1 MKPVKLSLQAFLMS
15 CLVAGWGLVYVGR
28 IKWAISVAA
37 LLYGGVVVLGV
48 FGLSAS
54 PIGLYVLFGWII
66 AVKLSS
72 AIVSAVLARRYT
84 GPAGVPRKRFH
95 ALYVGVLIVI
105 TFILLEVLRGPLM
118 GFKNYYIPTGSMAPT
133 VSVGDYIV
141 ADLKAGAPKVGDIVV
156 YRWNG
161 TEAIKRVAGV
171 GGDTLAIVN
180 GELIRNGENLGL
192 FHAPADRVNGPAS
205 MELAPLKVEPGH
217 VYLLGD
223 NRNNSNDSRFMGQVA
238 VEDVVGKVTG
248 IWFSEERARIGM
260 TFP

>member
-1 MKPVKLSLQAFLMS
+1 MS

-28 IKWAISVAA
+28 IKWAIVVAA
-37 LLYGGVVVLGV
+37 IIYGGVMLLGLL
-48 FGLSAS
+48 GLAAT
-54 PIGLYVLFGWII
+54 PIGLYVFFGFVVT
-66 AVKLSS
+66 VKLIS
-72 AIVSAVLARRYT
+72 AIVSAVLARRYN
-84 GPAGVPRKRFH
+84 GPTDVPRKRFH
-95 ALYVGVLIVI
+95 ALYVGVLIVL
-105 TFILLEVLRGPLM
+105 TFMIIEVLRVPLM
-118 GFKNYYIPTGSMAPT
+118 GFKNYYIPTGSMSPT
-133 VSVGDYIV
+133 VAVGDYIV
-141 ADLKAGAPKVGDIVV
+141 ADLKAGAPKVGNIVV
-156 YRWNG
+156 YRRNG

-180 GELIRNGENLGL
+180 GELIHNGENLGL

-248 IWFSEERARIGM
+248 IWFSEERARIGT

>member
-1 MKPVKLSLQAFLMS
+1 MKTGKLSLQAFLMS

-28 IKWAISVAA
+28 IKWAIWVAV
-37 LLYGGVVVLGV
+37 LLYTGVVLLGI
-48 FGLSAS
+48 FGLSAT
-54 PIGLYVLFGWII
+54 PVGLYVLFCFIV

-72 AIVSAVLARRYT
+72 AIVSAVLARRYS
-84 GPAGVPRKRFH
+84 GPPDVPRKRFH

-105 TFILLEVLRGPLM
+105 TFVLMEVLRVPLM
-118 GFKNYYIPTGSMAPT
+118 GFKNYYIPNGSMTPT

-141 ADLKAGAPKVGDIVV
+141 TDLKAGIPQVGDIVV

-161 TEAIKRVAGV
+161 TEAIKRVAGI
-171 GGDTLAIVN
+171 GGDTLSIVN

-192 FHAPADRVNGPAS
+192 FHAPADRVKGPES
-205 MELAPLKVEPGH
+205 MTLAPVKVEPGH

-223 NRNNSNDSRFMGQVA
+223 NRYNSNDSRFMGQVA
-238 VEDVVGKVTG
+238 VDDVVGKVTG
-248 IWFSEERARIGM
+248 IWFSEERARIGT

>member
-1 MKPVKLSLQAFLMS
+1 MKPVKLPLQAFLMS

-28 IKWAISVAA
+28 IKWAIRVAA
-37 LLYGGVVVLGV
+37 FMYGGVILLGAC
-48 FGLSAS
+48 GLFAS
-54 PIGLYVLFGWII
+54 PIGLYLFFAFVV
-66 AVKLSS
+66 AVKLGS
-72 AIVSAVLARRYT
+72 AIVSAVLAKRYD
-84 GPAGVPRKRFH
+84 GPPDVPRKRFH
-95 ALYVGVLIVI
+95 ALYVGVLIVL
-105 TFILLEVLRGPLM
+105 TFVLMEVLRVPLL
-118 GFKNYYIPTGSMAPT
+118 GFKNYYIPTGSMSPT
-133 VSVGDYIV
+133 VSVGDYII
-141 ADLKAGAPKVGDIVV
+141 ADLKPGAPKVGDIVV

-180 GELIRNGENLGL
+180 GELIHNGENLGL

-238 VEDVVGKVTG
+238 DTDVVGKVTG
-248 IWFSEERARIGM
+248 IWFSSERARIGT